1 METETPIFFSIVI
14 PAHNE
19 EQYIE
24 RTLSYIQK
32 IDYPNGSFEVII
44 IENGSTDATYTKAK
58 KFESDTIKI
67 LSTPQKGVSA
77 ARNAGV
83 ARIHKNSQW
92 TIFMDADTFFEPEF
106 LNELDAFLKNPGASS
121 YSVGTTM
128 IEPFPNR
135 LGARMWFR
143 FYDFGH
149 WITKTSYSL
158 FVVRTDL
165 LSETPFD
172 EELKM
177 GEDLRVI
184 EAACKHG
191 KFFFLRTDSVY
202 TSTRRFDK
210 EGWVKIFFVWIFVAM
225 LPQSW
230 QRRFEYKITR

>member
-1 METETPIFFSIVI
+1 MEAPLFFSIII

-19 EQYIE
+19 EKCIE

-32 IDYPNGSFEVII
+32 IDYPSGSFEAII
-44 IENGSTDATYTKAK
+44 IENGSTDATYAKAK
-58 KFESDTIKI
+58 PFENNTIKVFSI
-67 LSTPQKGVSA
+67 SQKGVSV

-83 ARIHKNSQW
+83 ARHNKNSQW
-92 TIFMDADTFFEPEF
+92 TIFMDADTFFEPGF
-106 LNELDAFLKNPGASS
+106 LKELDTFLKRERASS

-135 LGARMWFR
+135 LGARLWFR

-149 WITKTSYSL
+149 WLTKTSYAL
-158 FVVRTDL
+158 FIVRTDL
-165 LSETPFD
+165 LQKISFD
-172 EELKM
+172 EKLKM
-177 GEDLRVI
+177 GEDLRAI
-184 EAACKHG
+184 EEARRHG
-191 KFFFLRTDSVY
+191 KFFFLRTNSVY

-225 LPQSW
+225 LPQSI